1 MGIGEEERSE
11 IPVSKGHDYFMRAAL
26 REAEKA
32 LDLGEVP
39 IGCVIVQ
46 NDTVIARGHNLTEQL
61 KDATAHAEM
70 MAITSAEAHL
80 DSRYLTDCTLYVTIE
95 PCPMCAGAIVLSRIR
110 TLVFGAYDIKAGA
123 CGTLY
128 TITEDKRLNHQVHTV
143 GGVLDA
149 ECASLVQHYFRELRS
164 PASGSPKKEP
174 GI

>member
-1 MGIGEEERSE
+1 MGMSDESLAE
-11 IPVSKGHDYFMRAAL
+11 IPVSRGHEYWMRAAL

-39 IGCVIVQ
+39 IGCVIVR
-46 NDTVIARGHNLTEQL
+46 NNAIVGRGHNLTEQL

-70 MAITSAEAHL
+70 MAITAAEANL
-80 DSRYLTDCTLYVTIE
+80 ESRYLTECTLYVTIE
-95 PCPMCAGAIVLSRIR
+95 PCPMCAGAIVLSRIP

-149 ECASLVQHYFRELRS
+149 DCASLVQHYFRELRKS
-164 PASGSPKKEP
+164 DEASTL
-174 GI
+174 